1 LNARIA
7 SASSNWNFQI
17 FWDDWCGLWL
27 RCSRLWCNGL
37 GRAVDDLSVLN
48 KTLNHPVV
56 LTTAKNPLIDTG
68 LTEVKVAIIAG
79 TAMIVLIWNRF
90 TAVVAVNGEYAD
102 SGSSRCSCSCAGLLA
117 FIRQSGQLCKPLVS
131 SGSTTGNWNLS
142 ARAVVHSRSLL
153 MMEHA
158 GNLSLELT
166 AAKSHRWHA
175 CSAGGAG
182 SRLVDE
188 KFLESTLD
196 FGNRSWID
204 CLLRVAH
211 GG

>member
-1 LNARIA
+1 
-7 SASSNWNFQI
+7 
-17 FWDDWCGLWL
+17 
-27 RCSRLWCNGL
+27 
-37 GRAVDDLSVLN
+37 
-48 KTLNHPVV
+48 
-56 LTTAKNPLIDTG
+56 
-68 LTEVKVAIIAG
+68 
-79 TAMIVLIWNRF
+79 
-90 TAVVAVNGEYAD
+90 
-102 SGSSRCSCSCAGLLA
+102 
-117 FIRQSGQLCKPLVS
+117 
-131 SGSTTGNWNLS
+131 
-142 ARAVVHSRSLL
+142 
-153 MMEHA
+153 MEHA